1 MFTTFTKL
9 NETLSAG
16 VTYTVS
22 ADILLCRNTYY
33 NGTETVDIPTDVAL
47 TFRMNLRTDLDGDD
61 VEVAGSSVNIKCGET
76 KAVTFNYTPA
86 TDKTGLLLCFNM
98 SGSSW
103 DYNGVSYCIDNVKI
117 TYQSASTEI
126 EPENPDSGESN
137 TTVPTTYTG
146 YIVTGESTHA
156 IIIGDAIITSN
167 HEFDANGNC
176 IYCGYH
182 KDVVEE
188 EVVVETPAESETE
201 EIDEETTEE
210 NPVTGIALA
219 IVPMT
224 VAALAVV
231 ASKRR

>member
-1 MFTTFTKL
+1 M
-9 NETLSAG
+9 
-16 VTYTVS
+16 
-22 ADILLCRNTYY
+22 
-33 NGTETVDIPTDVAL
+33 
-47 TFRMNLRTDLDGDD
+47 
-61 VEVAGSSVNIKCGET
+61 
-76 KAVTFNYTPA
+76 
-86 TDKTGLLLCFNM
+86 
-98 SGSSW
+98 
-103 DYNGVSYCIDNVKI
+103 
-117 TYQSASTEI
+117 
-126 EPENPDSGESN
+126 
-137 TTVPTTYTG
+137 
-146 YIVTGESTHA
+146 TGESTHA